1 MALTVNLTQPRKITL
16 IEELLH
22 HVGQQEYMW
31 ESILMVN
38 DLGGSNPLWVALFL
52 DYIKE
57 ERTRVSKK
65 AYRRMD

>member
-1 MALTVNLTQPRKITL
+1 
-16 IEELLH
+16 
-22 HVGQQEYMW
+22 MW

-38 DLGGSNPLWVALFL
+38 ALGGSNPLWVALFL